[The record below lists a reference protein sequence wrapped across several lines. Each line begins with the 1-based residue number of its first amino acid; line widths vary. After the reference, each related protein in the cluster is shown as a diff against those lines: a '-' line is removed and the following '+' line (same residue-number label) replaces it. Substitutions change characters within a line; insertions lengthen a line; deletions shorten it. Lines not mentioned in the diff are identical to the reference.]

1 MAEGQGQISNKTL
14 FVRCPVENLS
24 ERVEKKWNTFVKK
37 SWEPSYPIGVLFV
50 VDFNEL
56 YEGRLRRPRMNIFSI
71 LVNDL
76 REKNLSMYEQF
87 YYR

>member
-1 MAEGQGQISNKTL
+1 MLL
-14 FVRCPVENLS
+14 FA
-24 ERVEKKWNTFVKK
+24 
-37 SWEPSYPIGVLFV
+37 
-50 VDFNEL
+50 VDSNEL
-56 YEGRLRRPRMNIFSI
+56 YEGKLGSPRMNIFSV